1 MAHVCLSGDTF
12 SLSAFIGNFFDY
24 FGRHPVPMFMMGELS
39 AYGDGNDAGMVVRR
53 RRDLWYWWFENGMD
67 IEFLR

>member
-12 SLSAFIGNFFDY
+12 SLRARIGNFFDR
-24 FGRHPVPMFMMGELS
+24 FDRHPVPMFMMGERS
-39 AYGDGNDAGMVVRR
+39 AFGDSNDAGVVVRWT
-53 RRDLWYWWFENGMD
+53 RDLWYWWFENGMD

>member
-12 SLSAFIGNFFDY
+12 SLRARIGNFFDR
-24 FGRHPVPMFMMGELS
+24 FDRHPVPMFMMGELS
-39 AYGDGNDAGMVVRR
+39 AFGDSNDAGVVVRWT
-53 RRDLWYWWFENGMD
+53 RDLWYWWFENGMD